1 MFWWRWL
8 PAPSFWALARRIQP
22 RVTHK
27 TASLPKPHLLNASS
41 PANSDA
47 SHQRVL
53 QAYGRLPLAFDANQ
67 GQTDPQVKY
76 LARGKG
82 YTLFLTSNK
91 AVLSL
96 NAGHSSPLRDAML
109 RRSLGP
115 TRWKKF
121 LKARA
126 RQSQTQMAVLD
137 MEMVGANPHP
147 QIAGEDALP
156 GVTNYLIGNDP
167 SKWHTKVPQYA
178 RVAYQG
184 VYPGVD
190 LAFHGEQQ
198 QLEFDFLVAP
208 QADPAPIGLQ
218 FTGAKRMALDKS
230 GNLLLTSAAGDVT
243 LKKPVAYQEANGAR
257 QPVEAAFV
265 VKDHGQVGLALGQY
279 DRSRELVIDPSL
291 NYATYLGGTG
301 QDEGFG
307 IALDPGATPS
317 AYITGD
323 TDSAT
328 FPGSPTPLGARTP
341 GALRRLCHQV
351 EQRRQRHHL
360 HDHNRRTDMTT
371 LAPLSRSTAPVTP
384 LWRAAR
390 SRATSRSREAPRNPP
405 LVVEPAESTPLPG
418 RLPPGTRPHRYHPHV
433 LHLPRW

>member
-1 MFWWRWL
+1 M
-8 PAPSFWALARRIQP
+8 
-22 RVTHK
+22 
-27 TASLPKPHLLNASS
+27 
-41 PANSDA
+41 
-47 SHQRVL
+47 
-53 QAYGRLPLAFDANQ
+53 
-67 GQTDPQVKY
+67 KY

-121 LKARA
+121 LKTRA

-147 QIAGEDALP
+147 QIAGQNALP

-307 IALDPGATPS
+307 IALDPRRYAQRLHHWRHGF
-317 AYITGD
+317 GD
-323 TDSAT
+323 LPWLD
-328 FPGSPTPLGARTP
+328 RTP
-341 GALRRLCHQV
+341 FGSAQPRGSSRICHQV
-351 EQRRQRHHL
+351 EQRRQRHRL
-360 HDHNRRTDMTT
+360 YDHNRR
-371 LAPLSRSTAPVTP
+371 
-384 LWRAAR
+384 
-390 SRATSRSREAPRNPP
+390 
-405 LVVEPAESTPLPG
+405 EP
-418 RLPPGTRPHRYHPHV
+418 
-433 LHLPRW
+433 